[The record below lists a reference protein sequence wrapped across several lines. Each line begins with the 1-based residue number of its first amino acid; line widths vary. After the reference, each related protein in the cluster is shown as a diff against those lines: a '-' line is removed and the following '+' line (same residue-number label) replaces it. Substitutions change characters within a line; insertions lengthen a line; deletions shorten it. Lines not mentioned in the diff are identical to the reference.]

1 MRTKPEI
8 QHHPRSFKSL
18 EPDKKNEV
26 RFSPPTVAFAAAL
39 LFSPFVGWAGGVV
52 TNCTESDL
60 RNAMAGGGTVTFA
73 CDGTITLANTITN
86 ESDTVLDASGHQVS
100 ISGGNAV
107 RALFVNTNTALTLVN
122 LTMANG
128 RSDKGGAIFDE
139 GFLNA
144 INCLFSDN
152 VVSNGD
158 FHGNLPM
165 ISSGGAIYNA
175 GTAVVSG
182 CTFLHNQAMGVT
194 YPGPAPEGGQGR
206 GGAICNIGVLRVD
219 GSLFVSNEAIGL
231 WGKRGQDWLGTSGS
245 PGASGFGGALF
256 NGGVVTLVNST
267 ISSNNCIGGAGG
279 WGGDGPYSMAGVER
293 VYLGPGGNG
302 GAGGSGL
309 GSGIYSDGYPAM
321 LTNCTVAF
329 NSATG
334 GMGGYGGGGSPPGG
348 TGANGT
354 AGGAIHLSA
363 GSLLIN
369 DIVAANSPSNCSGI
383 LSDLGHNLSSD
394 SSGGFTNSTSLTN
407 TNPKL
412 GLLTDNGG
420 PTPTIALLSG
430 SPAIDAGD
438 TAAAP
443 PTDQRGFPRPA
454 GAAADIGAFEYG
466 SMLPVLAVSRID
478 TVRLDITAYGNMGQ
492 SCRLLTSTDLLNWI
506 PIATNQL
513 SGDGTV
519 VFHDNYNPGIARM
532 FYRLAMP

>member
-1 MRTKPEI
+1 MKTT
-8 QHHPRSFKSL
+8 SL
-18 EPDKKNEV
+18 MKTTS
-26 RFSPPTVAFAAAL
+26 RWTRLFAAMAL
-39 LFSPFVGWAGGVV
+39 LAPALSWAGGTVN
-52 TNCTESDL
+52 NCTEAEL
-60 RNAMAGGGTVTFA
+60 RAAMAGGGTVTFA

-86 ESDTVLDASGHQVS
+86 ESDTVLDASDHQVT

-107 RALFVNTNTALTLVN
+107 RVLFVNTNTALTLVN
-122 LTMANG
+122 LTIANG

-152 VVSNGD
+152 VVSNGN
-158 FHGNLPM
+158 FYGILPM

-175 GTAVVSG
+175 GTVVVSR

-194 YPGPAPEGGQGR
+194 YPGPAPEGGEAR

-219 GSLFVSNEAIGL
+219 GSLFVSNEATGL
-231 WGKRGQDWLGTSGS
+231 WGKRGQDWMGTSGS

-256 NGGVVTLVNST
+256 NAGVVTLVNST
-267 ISSNNCIGGAGG
+267 IASNNCSGGAGG
-279 WGGDGPYSMAGVER
+279 RGGDGPYSMHGVER
-293 VYLGPGGNG
+293 VYLGRGGDG

-309 GSGIYSDGYPAM
+309 GGGIYSDVYPAM

-329 NSATG
+329 NSATA
-334 GMGGYGGGGSPPGG
+334 GMGGSGGGGSPPGR

-354 AGGAIHLSA
+354 ASGAIQLSA

-383 LSDLGHNLSSD
+383 VSDLGHNLSSD
-394 SSGGFTNSTSLTN
+394 GSGGFTNSSLTN
-407 TNPKL
+407 TDPKL
-412 GLLTDNGG
+412 GLLTHNGG
-420 PTPTIALLSG
+420 PTLTMALLCG

-454 GAAADIGAFEYG
+454 GPAADIGAYEYG
-466 SMLPVLAVSRID
+466 SMLPLLTINQSSPTDLKIL
-478 TVRLDITAYGNMGQ
+478 VRGNASQ
-492 SCRLLTSTDLLNWI
+492 SCRLFTSSNFLVWI
-506 PIATNQL
+506 PIATNNIGL
-513 SGDGTV
+513 DGTV
-519 VFHDNYNPGIARM
+519 SFRVNCNSSEACR
-532 FYRLAMP
+532 FYRVSMP